1 MVKSL
6 ITCVNFTLKTLF
18 SLSCSLLKY
27 FDTHCIVSVSVNST
41 ETDSELS
48 ISQFL
53 DQIEVFNLSD
63 EALLVYHIYYYLL

>member
-6 ITCVNFTLKTLF
+6 ITCVNFALKTLF
-18 SLSCSLLKY
+18 SLVCSFLKY
-27 FDTHCIVSVSVNST
+27 FDTHCMVSVSVNST

-53 DQIEVFNLSD
+53 YQIEVVNLSD
-63 EALLVYHIYYYLL
+63 DLLVYHIYYYLL